1 MHLRI
6 IPAAC
11 TLMPIAAAAHS
22 LKVIVGIRAVFA
34 EWHNM
39 VER

>member
-1 MHLRI
+1 MHLLI

-11 TLMPIAAAAHS
+11 ALMPIAAAAHG
-22 LKVIVGIRAVFA
+22 LEVIVGIRAVFT

-39 VER
+39 IEC